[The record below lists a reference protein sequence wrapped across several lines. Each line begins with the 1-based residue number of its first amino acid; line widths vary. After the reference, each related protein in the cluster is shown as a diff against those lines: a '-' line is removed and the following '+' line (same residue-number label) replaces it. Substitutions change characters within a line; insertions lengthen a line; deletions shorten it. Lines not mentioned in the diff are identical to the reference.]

1 MMRAK
6 VVRPILLCRR
16 ACLKRREQ
24 SCGRQVPQLPS
35 LRRESSQRGS
45 QTGGPTLISTTA
57 HLLQGQYARSKQLTR
72 RCQIAMSDLLSLPV
86 SDQSLPAHGV
96 RD

>member
-1 MMRAK
+1 M
-6 VVRPILLCRR
+6 
-16 ACLKRREQ
+16 
-24 SCGRQVPQLPS
+24 
-35 LRRESSQRGS
+35 
-45 QTGGPTLISTTA
+45 ISTTA

-86 SDQSLPAHGV
+86 SDQSLPAHRV